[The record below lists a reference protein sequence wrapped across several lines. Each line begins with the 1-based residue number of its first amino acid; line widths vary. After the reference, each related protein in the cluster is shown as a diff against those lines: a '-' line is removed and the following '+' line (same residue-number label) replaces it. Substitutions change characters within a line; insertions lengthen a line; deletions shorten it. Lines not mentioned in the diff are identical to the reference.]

1 MGNGDA
7 QGRAG
12 SAFGVVGND
21 VENFYLELPA
31 QGTEDGADEK
41 GCKQAEGHG
50 PQSVN
55 QIGPHRDVNIF
66 PFQEFF
72 HT

>member
-21 VENFYLELPA
+21 VENFYLELDVYKRQSHDSRRAEQQYLLTFKMSRSILVP
-31 QGTEDGADEK
+31 TMKRGAGVES
-41 GCKQAEGHG
+41 G
-50 PQSVN
+50 
-55 QIGPHRDVNIF
+55 
-66 PFQEFF
+66 
-72 HT
+72 